1 MSTIRLVLADDHTV
15 FRAGLK
21 LLLQA
26 YEDIEVVG
34 EAADTGELLEVVERL
49 KPDVLVLDL
58 TMPGGSSIPWIERLR
73 RLAPATR
80 IVILTMHDDP
90 ALVRAALA
98 GGASGFVVKNA
109 ADTELVAAI
118 RAVAKGSLFVDLDLP
133 PDQLRILLGAG
144 TESRSGDRKGPL
156 DRLSKREAEVLLL
169 LAQGHTNQQIA
180 ADLDLS
186 VKTIET
192 YRARIGDKLGLRSRA
207 DLIRFAV
214 ELGLIGPGKFGS
226 DPT

>member
-1 MSTIRLVLADDHTV
+1 MSKIRLVLADDHTV

-26 YEDIEVVG
+26 YDDMEVVG
-34 EAADTGELLEVVERL
+34 EVSDTGELPGVVERL

-73 RLAPATR
+73 RLAPDTR
-80 IVILTMHDDP
+80 IVVLTMHDDP

-118 RAVAKGSLFVDLDLP
+118 RAVNKGSLFVDLDLP
-133 PDQLRILLGAG
+133 PEQLRILLGAG
-144 TESRSGDRKGPL
+144 DERHPDRRQGPL

-180 ADLDLS
+180 DELDLS

-207 DLIRFAV
+207 DFIRFAV
-214 ELGLIGPGKFGS
+214 ELGLIGPGKFGT